1 VCGRLRSDYDGFT
14 MLEVVVSMVIFG
26 VVALI
31 VAGLITNTLRLT
43 SNNTERTTAANLT
56 AAQIEAV
63 RDTRT
68 LDIPDGQTVLP
79 AKTVGNTT
87 YTLTQT
93 ASYVVGGSSTSVC
106 SGSGDTLSYKL
117 VTVMATWPNMGSIKP
132 VRSDTLRS
140 LGIGSDALNPSFG
153 TLAVLVQGATGDPQA
168 GVAVTLSPG
177 GTVRTTGLDGC
188 ALFVSLNPATTYTV
202 TVSKFGYVGID
213 GAQVVTVANTGI
225 QSAKVT
231 RASVNYQQAGALQVA
246 LQAPAGFTPP
256 ANLALTLSNNL
267 FNPIHTRPFPDC
279 AGVATSPQNCVSGT
293 PRTASALYPG
303 QYGAWAGTCV
313 DAAPTS
319 PNLTNVPAGQSAAA
333 TAVLGGVP
341 IQVRTAATG
350 GTAVTTKSVYA
361 VHLKDASGGCPLG
374 ETYLLSTGQSDLN
387 AALPPGLWRISVSNV
402 NPPTTGTTVAV
413 PAAGTVTAPVVVVTA
428 P

>member
-1 VCGRLRSDYDGFT
+1 MGF
-14 MLEVVVSMVIFG
+14 
-26 VVALI
+26 
-31 VAGLITNTLRLT
+31 
-43 SNNTERTTAANLT
+43 
-56 AAQIEAV
+56 
-63 RDTRT
+63 
-68 LDIPDGQTVLP
+68 
-79 AKTVGNTT
+79 
-87 YTLTQT
+87 
-93 ASYVVGGSSTSVC
+93 
-106 SGSGDTLSYKL
+106 
-117 VTVMATWPNMGSIKP
+117 IKP

-168 GVAVTLSPG
+168 GVDVTLTPG
-177 GTVRTTGLDGC
+177 GTLRTTGLDGC

-202 TVSKFGYVGID
+202 TVSKSGYVGID
-213 GAQVVTVANTGI
+213 GAQLVTVPNTGV

-231 RASVNYQQAGALQVA
+231 RATINYQQAGSLQVA
-246 LQAPAGFTPP
+246 LQAPASSTPP

-267 FNPIHTRPFPDC
+267 FSPAKTRPFPDC
-279 AGVATSPQNCVSGT
+279 AGLATSPQTCVSGT
-293 PRTASALYPG
+293 PRTASALYPN
-303 QYGAWAGTCV
+303 QYGAWAGTCL

-319 PNLTNVPAGQSAAA
+319 PNLTNVPAGGSASA
-333 TAVLGGVP
+333 TAILGGVP

-361 VHLKDASGGCPLG
+361 VHLRDASGGCLSG

-402 NPPTTGTTVAV
+402 NPPTTGTTVTV
-413 PAAGTVTAPVVVVTA
+413 SAAGTVPAPVVVTA